1 MVRSLVVGGVYV
13 ALVLVVEACS
23 FVVAALLVVF
33 WWSAPS
39 SLGVFLAGFSW
50 CGWVSFHLKFVVA
63 DPW

>member
-39 SLGVFLAGFSW
+39 SLGVSW
-50 CGWVSFHLKFVVA
+50 LGSLGVDGSLSTSSL
-63 DPW
+63 